1 MARPRPQELR
11 ARPRTLHRLA
21 GSSKASWFSYYQT
34 SRDSDPEAELE
45 EEECSV
51 YCDLA
56 SPRTLDTQ
64 LTLSPV
70 EDRVVSP
77 CAELDQDP
85 APGIIIMSRLR
96 SPEPHYQTLN
106 VMLIARCVSC
116 AENERRRQ
124 VATLQ
129 LVDS

>member
-1 MARPRPQELR
+1 MAHPRPQELR
-11 ARPRTLHRLA
+11 VRPRTLHRLT

-34 SRDSDPEAELE
+34 SRDSDPEPELE
-45 EEECSV
+45 EEM

-56 SPRTLDTQ
+56 SPRTIDTQ

-77 CAELDQDP
+77 CEELDQDP
-85 APGIIIMSRLR
+85 DPGIMS
-96 SPEPHYQTLN
+96 TLTE
-106 VMLIARCVSC
+106 VTGATIPTVTLIARCVSC
-116 AENERRRQ
+116 AQNERRRQ

>member
-1 MARPRPQELR
+1 MAHPRPQELR
-11 ARPRTLHRLA
+11 VRPRTLHRLT

-34 SRDSDPEAELE
+34 SRDSDPEPELE

-70 EDRVVSP
+70 EDRVVFP
-77 CAELDQDP
+77 CEDLDQDP
-85 APGIIIMSRLR
+85 DPGIIMSKLR
-96 SPEPHYQTLN
+96 SPEPQYQP
-106 VMLIARCVSC
+106 
-116 AENERRRQ
+116 
-124 VATLQ
+124 
-129 LVDS
+129 